1 MFTVKATYYLVL
13 AISML
18 AIALLFNDFGIGVL
32 VLGVASLFFISNI
45 WGLPEKI
52 DVAITR
58 KVLPDETFSGERV
71 RVESQIQ
78 NLTRSV
84 LVNVEVDEIVDQ
96 RIRVDRGINH
106 MFATIR
112 PREEHSFAFEFQ
124 SPPRSNYQIGPLTVR
139 TRDPIGFY
147 LKEVRLA
154 PETLCV
160 MPKPERMVGVQLR
173 PRHIGPWPGL
183 VPSRALGIGTDFYS
197 MREYVS
203 GDDPKRINW
212 KASAR
217 LNSLIVNE
225 TEAEKVTDVMIV
237 IDTNVTFFGPSET
250 EMFEREIRAA
260 ASIASVMLRQGNRVG
275 LILQGGERGSVPARF
290 GKRHERRILRLLA
303 AAKPG
308 KSTVSTSYVMNL
320 LARRMLPSRAQIVV
334 VSPLLD
340 LDIKEGVK
348 QLTIAGYSMMILSP
362 TPSMPEVFADLLDE
376 TAMKIIM
383 LERSITL
390 LTLERSANVVD
401 WPSEAPLS
409 AAMTKVRRIRS
420 PIPA

>member
-1 MFTVKATYYLVL
+1 
-13 AISML
+13 ML
-18 AIALLFNDFGIGVL
+18 AIALLLNDFGIGVL
-32 VLGVASLFFISNI
+32 VLGIASLFFISNI
-45 WGLPEKI
+45 WGLPERVEI
-52 DVAITR
+52 VLTR
-58 KVLPDETFSGERV
+58 RVLPDETFGGETI
-71 RVESQIQ
+71 RVESHIQ
-78 NLTRSV
+78 NITGSS
-84 LVNVEVDEIVDQ
+84 LVSVEVDETLDQ
-96 RIRVDRGINH
+96 RIRVERGINQV
-106 MFATIR
+106 FATVG

-139 TRDPIGFY
+139 ARDPIGFY
-147 LKEVRLA
+147 LKETRLA

-173 PRHIGPWPGL
+173 PRHIGPWPGV
-183 VPSRALGIGTDFYS
+183 VPSRALGMGSDFYS

-217 LNSLIVNE
+217 YNSLIVNE
-225 TEAEKVTDVMIV
+225 TEAERVTDVMIV
-237 IDTNVTFFGPSET
+237 VDTNVTFFGPSET
-250 EMFEREIRAA
+250 EMFEREIQAA
-260 ASIASVMLRQGNRVG
+260 ASIESLLLRQGNRVG

-320 LARRMLPSRAQIVV
+320 LARHMLPSRAQIVV

-340 LDIKEGVK
+340 PDIKEGVK
-348 QLTIAGYSMMILSP
+348 QLTIAGYSMLIISP
-362 TPSMPEVFADLLDE
+362 TPSLPTVFADPLDE
-376 TAMKIIM
+376 TALKIIM

-409 AAMTKVRRIRS
+409 AVMTKVRTIRR